1 MYVRYDLDAA
11 GTGGQPTVW
20 LVHATGRF
28 APPADL
34 LGAIE
39 RSGAIKATVV
49 CDAAASQQFIDGH
62 PG

>member
-1 MYVRYDLDAA
+1 
-11 GTGGQPTVW
+11 VW
-20 LVHATGRF
+20 LVHAAGRF

>member
-39 RSGAIKATVV
+39 RSGAIKATVD
-49 CDAAASQQFIDGH
+49 CDAAASKQFLDGH